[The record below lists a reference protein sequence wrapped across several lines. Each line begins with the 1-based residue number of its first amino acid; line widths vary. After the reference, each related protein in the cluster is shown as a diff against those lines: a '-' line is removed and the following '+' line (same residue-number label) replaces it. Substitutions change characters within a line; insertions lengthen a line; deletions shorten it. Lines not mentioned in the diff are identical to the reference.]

1 MTEASTILDRS
12 VVVPCTCRHRHAQR
26 QTCKICGRPDK
37 FDFHVSEKIWEA
49 VVPPEFQTRVVCLY
63 CFDDLAYERG
73 VDYAPAVTKLYFAGD
88 RACLLFRQAD
98 PATDRD

>member
-1 MTEASTILDRS
+1 M
-12 VVVPCTCRHRHAQR
+12 
-26 QTCKICGRPDK
+26 
-37 FDFHVSEKIWEA
+37 
-49 VVPPEFQTRVVCLY
+49 PPEFQTRVVCLY